1 MSWLRIDDGFAENPK
16 IADLADRTFRLHVV
30 ALCYCARNLTDGRIT
45 KRGLKIVSAI
55 IGAARVGPNVAQLE
69 DAGLWLPTDDGWK
82 IKDFLEYNPTAEKV
96 KMERVQARQRMAK
109 HRSKERGNVTETV
122 DYSAILERDGH
133 VCHICN
139 RNVSPGQ
146 VAFDHVMPIS
156 RGGSH
161 TAENIKVAHVRCN
174 LVKNDSL
181 PEKFGGSSAEQTE
194 KFGDARS
201 GTPSRPL
208 PQEERTSMATP
219 VDNSREEQLTETLV
233 YMDSIGFQG
242 RPRLEALALGPT
254 LMDEAIRRTRS
265 RQDVDN
271 PAAYFTT
278 VTRNLLAV
286 QRAWKSDMPLEDRL
300 TVYVRNAGHE
310 YANDVLA
317 DELARKGADDELVAR
332 LLVKADEIRQEA
344 A

>member
-1 MSWLRIDDGFAENPK
+1 VTMPEPRYLAVKNWDKFQHYKQRNPPW
-16 IADLADRTFRLHVV
+16 IRLHRT
-30 ALCYCARNLTDGRIT
+30 LLRDHKFNQLTENEQWMLVRMWLLASESDNHMAYDEKWVRRAINSS
-45 KRGLKIVSAI
+45 KKVPLEKFVSM
-55 IGAARVGPNVAQLE
+55 G
-69 DAGLWLPTDDGWK
+69 
-82 IKDFLEYNPTAEKV
+82 FLEVVGERLASTVLAERKQLAAP
-96 KMERVQARQRMAK
+96 EA
-109 HRSKERGNVTETV
+109 EE
-122 DYSAILERDGH
+122 
-133 VCHICN
+133 N
-139 RNVSPGQ
+139 R
-146 VAFDHVMPIS
+146 
-156 RGGSH
+156 
-161 TAENIKVAHVRCN
+161 
-174 LVKNDSL
+174 
-181 PEKFGGSSAEQTE
+181 
-194 KFGDARS
+194 
-201 GTPSRPL
+201 
-208 PQEERTSMATP
+208 EERTSIATP